1 MAERKIIMVKS
12 KILKSGILIGVKES
26 YLFIRNL
33 YGIYSHPFLT
43 IKRIIEGKS
52 YFQGILLF
60 GLPIYL
66 WLAWVFVLL
75 LSRIFIFG
83 RLQFGILAKSS
94 FLLISLF
101 VSLLS
106 LFLGY
111 WIFIVWQKKGKA

>member
-1 MAERKIIMVKS
+1 MVKS
-12 KILKSGILIGVKES
+12 EILKSGILIGIKES
-26 YLFIRNL
+26 YLFFRNL

-66 WLAWVFVLL
+66 WLIWVFVLL
-75 LSRIFIFG
+75 FSRIFVFG

-94 FLLISLF
+94 FLLVSFF

-111 WIFIVWQKKGKA
+111 WFLNVWQKKGKA